1 MNQPFI
7 IYTTIYSIIN
17 LHNMKKLIYVALL
30 VLSTGALSAFAMKND
45 TVAAKHDTVADRT
58 SLGTADDRT
67 SLGTADD
74 RTSLGTAD
82 AKRAKLASDRT
93 SLGTAD

>member
-1 MNQPFI
+1 
-7 IYTTIYSIIN
+7 
-17 LHNMKKLIYVALL
+17 MKKVILGTLL
-30 VLSTGALSAFAMKND
+30 TLSIGALSSFTLKSD
-45 TVAAKHDTVADRT
+45 TAAAKHDTVADRT

-82 AKRAKLASDRT
+82 ARRAKNHASDRT